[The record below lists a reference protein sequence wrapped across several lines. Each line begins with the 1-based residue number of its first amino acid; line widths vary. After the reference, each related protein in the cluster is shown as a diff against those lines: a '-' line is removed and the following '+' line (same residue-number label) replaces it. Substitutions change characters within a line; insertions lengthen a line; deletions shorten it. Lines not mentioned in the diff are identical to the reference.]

1 MYALIERHLP
11 PGWSL
16 IRGARLLRVDEQP
29 FPNQSVACGMCMWG
43 AAQLERG
50 YCGEPR
56 LTGLSK
62 WRTGTSPLRRPP
74 LCPVLS
80 SDHVP
85 SPLPCPDTTRRHLKG
100 EADLLLVDPNQVVQ
114 AVLEVKTASG
124 NPFLALYEDVT
135 RCGEAGGW
143 GGFRSRDF
151 RPCEKM
157 LTGAQRIG
165 CYACFMWVSRDLI

>member
-62 WRTGTSPLRRPP
+62 WRTGTSSVASTLPRPLLRPCAFGILRPCAPPPP
-74 LCPVLS
+74 LP
-80 SDHVP
+80 
-85 SPLPCPDTTRRHLKG
+85 
-100 EADLLLVDPNQVVQ
+100 
-114 AVLEVKTASG
+114 
-124 NPFLALYEDVT
+124 
-135 RCGEAGGW
+135 
-143 GGFRSRDF
+143 
-151 RPCEKM
+151 
-157 LTGAQRIG
+157 
-165 CYACFMWVSRDLI
+165 

>member
-1 MYALIERHLP
+1 MRIL
-11 PGWSL
+11 
-16 IRGARLLRVDEQP
+16 
-29 FPNQSVACGMCMWG
+29 WG
-43 AAQLERG
+43 TST
-50 YCGEPR
+50 PR
-56 LTGLSK
+56 LVYMADWDLFGGLHSAPS
-62 WRTGTSPLRRPP
+62 SPPTMCPP
-74 LCPVLS
+74 
-80 SDHVP
+80 P
-85 SPLPCPDTTRRHLKG
+85 SPALMSRRRHLKG